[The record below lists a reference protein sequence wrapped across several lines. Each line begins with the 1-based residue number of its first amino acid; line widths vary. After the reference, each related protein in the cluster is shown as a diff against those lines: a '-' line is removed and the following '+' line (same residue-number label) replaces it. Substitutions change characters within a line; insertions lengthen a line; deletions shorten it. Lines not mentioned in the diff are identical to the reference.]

1 MKHLRSIFRPQLR
14 ARSPGQEHH
23 RGRGARCPLLRC
35 HGQCQGSPCSASVL
49 LGSEGARICLSPVL
63 DVELSSCL
71 VSPVTT
77 CPQNPCSVSPE
88 VFWLL
93 CCVSCSA
100 PSTEGQ
106 CFPKVKSSSH
116 CWPQVWDHGSGCREQ
131 PPSCAGP
138 RLHHWEGRWEHSC
151 HLPPP
156 CSSGADPALPVAP
169 TQQGSSTTHQWGCSP
184 SSGHSG
190 F

>member
-1 MKHLRSIFRPQLR
+1 MPQPCFRCGAQQL
-14 ARSPGQEHH
+14 SGVP
-23 RGRGARCPLLRC
+23 C
-35 HGQCQGSPCSASVL
+35 HN
-49 LGSEGARICLSPVL
+49 LSPESL
-63 DVELSSCL
+63 LCL
-71 VSPVTT
+71 
-77 CPQNPCSVSPE
+77 PE

-106 CFPKVKSSSH
+106 SFPKVKSSSH